1 MWKQIISTI
10 DILSILQKKNEGKI
24 SACKTKGI
32 LGWWQSDQFSQEQL
46 SEYFHTVIKKVTMT
60 DTNTLTPTDAEIV
73 SLAYDCSALPETIT
87 DATLLVFAHAVLAKW
102 GAQPVAA
109 PVGME
114 PTARIRY
121 ERNTPGREN
130 EMPRVL
136 SCNRMADGI
145 YEVFTESQ
153 VQAMLDVRNSDN
165 KAAPSGTARESLT
178 DEQIQ
183 EIWNK
188 ASGAIPGWR
197 GHIAYARAIEAAH
210 GITAAQKGG
219 QGAEV

>member
-1 MWKQIISTI
+1 
-10 DILSILQKKNEGKI
+10 
-24 SACKTKGI
+24 
-32 LGWWQSDQFSQEQL
+32 
-46 SEYFHTVIKKVTMT
+46 MT
-60 DTNTLTPTDAEIV
+60 DTTAPAPTNAEIV
-73 SLAYDCSALPETIT
+73 ALAYDCSALPECVT

-102 GAQPVAA
+102 GTLAAA

-130 EMPRVL
+130 EMPRVV

-153 VQAMLDVRNSDN
+153 VQTMLDVRNSDN
-165 KAAPSGTARESLT
+165 KAAPSGTAREPLT

-188 ASGAIPGWR
+188 ASGAIPGWSR
-197 GHIAYARAIEAAH
+197 HIAYARAIEAAH

-219 QGAEV
+219 QDAEV